1 MHYDTGIV
9 KNINLIKM
17 IASLYANELFFA
29 ALLFRYSI
37 NIFFVLCGFSRVR
50 LTLQALVLEKFKSES
65 LPLDVQGQ
73 LIFKLVYS
81 C

>member
-29 ALLFRYSI
+29 ALLFRYI
-37 NIFFVLCGFSRVR
+37 NIFLFYVVFP
-50 LTLQALVLEKFKSES
+50 E
-65 LPLDVQGQ
+65 
-73 LIFKLVYS
+73 
-81 C
+81 

>member
-29 ALLFRYSI
+29 ALLFRYII
-37 NIFFVLCGFSRVR
+37 NIFLFYVVFP
-50 LTLQALVLEKFKSES
+50 E
-65 LPLDVQGQ
+65 
-73 LIFKLVYS
+73 
-81 C
+81 